1 VKQSST
7 TEDRRLVG
15 NEKTIINEMTSGF
28 PEEVIRT
35 DLGLSD
41 ISVTYL
47 VEERAFFLLLVAI
60 RIPLAGNFSVDCAH
74 FVAWA
79 RAGRHRHM
87 YRSVSV
93 KPGIYI
99 LFNF

>member
-1 VKQSST
+1 
-7 TEDRRLVG
+7 
-15 NEKTIINEMTSGF
+15 MTSGF

-47 VEERAFFLLLVAI
+47 VEERVFFLLLLLQSGFRLHAI
-60 RIPLAGNFSVDCAH
+60 SPWIVPTSLPGLRRGDTDMN
-74 FVAWA
+74 
-79 RAGRHRHM
+79 M

-93 KPGIYI
+93 KLGICI

>member
-1 VKQSST
+1 LSEATINDV
-7 TEDRRLVG
+7 EDRRLVG
-15 NEKTIINEMTSGF
+15 NEKTINGMISGF

-47 VEERAFFLLLVAI
+47 VEERFFFLLLVAI

-79 RAGRHRHM
+79 RAGRHRHEHI
-87 YRSVSV
+87 S
-93 KPGIYI
+93 
-99 LFNF
+99 